1 MSKKR
6 RRIEPGAASPD
17 MTPMIDCVFQL
28 IIFFMLTAQMA
39 SDQAKLILPT
49 PTNSQALISLE
60 DTKDGDKSSKL
71 FEALVINVP
80 NALGENPEDRVG
92 VGDGVTGRP
101 KCIVVNGEEVTIS
114 NHEKIK
120 IIIKDWMGR
129 IKARGIPADKY
140 FVEFRVDKDIHWRYV
155 QPLMQVA
162 SEAGASKVVF
172 TAIADR
178 EAEINKQ

>member
-6 RRIEPGAASPD
+6 QRIEPGAPTPD

-49 PTNSQALISLE
+49 PTKSQALISLE
-60 DTKDGDKSSKL
+60 DPDDKGKRV

-80 NALGENPEDRVG
+80 NALGDDPKKRVG
-92 VGDGVTGRP
+92 KGAGVTGRP
-101 KCIVVNGEEVTIS
+101 RCIVVNGEEVTIS

-120 IIIKDWMGR
+120 IIIKDWMR
-129 IKARGIPADKY
+129 RVKAQGLSADQY

-178 EAEINKQ
+178 KAEINKQ